1 MSSSRHPIRE
11 KLEWLAVRAGFAI
24 LPRLPRP
31 WIVALSR
38 GLGRLALMV
47 SPKLRRIAEANLEV
61 VFGTECPTE
70 ERNRILRRSYQSFA
84 LMLLDTF
91 WFSRD
96 TRERMETWVDLAP
109 DVNGIYEAGPR
120 VCLTLHL
127 GNWEV
132 LGMAFQARGLPLAS
146 VANPLKNPSVDR
158 LFIRH
163 REKLGQKIIPRKG
176 AARGILKV
184 LRDGEKIALVMD
196 QNTAPN
202 EGGAFVDFFGIPA
215 TTSIVPAALAL
226 KTRAPIFMT
235 CCIADAE
242 GRYHTTPPLYL
253 DLPDDLGTGENAAVT
268 LTQRLNHHMETVIRA
283 HPEYWCWM
291 YKRWKHRRKTMP
303 ANRFPFYTSVYHEPG

>member
-132 LGMAFQARGLPLAS
+132 LGMGLPNVPVTGLCLHNPTRKLVAATYGRSMYAIQLDESVAVGEPEWNVEGMEVFPNPASEVANIRFQMRGEAAAEILLFDNNGRLVERAFQGRLGQGTHNFEVALSGLPAGIYVGQVKAGRRVFSRTL
-146 VANPLKNPSVDR
+146 LK
-158 LFIRH
+158 
-163 REKLGQKIIPRKG
+163 K
-176 AARGILKV
+176 
-184 LRDGEKIALVMD
+184 
-196 QNTAPN
+196 
-202 EGGAFVDFFGIPA
+202 
-215 TTSIVPAALAL
+215 
-226 KTRAPIFMT
+226 
-235 CCIADAE
+235 
-242 GRYHTTPPLYL
+242 
-253 DLPDDLGTGENAAVT
+253 
-268 LTQRLNHHMETVIRA
+268 
-283 HPEYWCWM
+283 
-291 YKRWKHRRKTMP
+291 
-303 ANRFPFYTSVYHEPG
+303 